1 MRTRNC
7 QYNTTKQS
15 TTKPFACFVAC
26 ILVVGFVFQ
35 ILTMAL
41 YRRIHIH
48 QLAFSGLNNVEMLF
62 INEFKISSPTPLINI
77 HQTLVALIVKNGDL
91 SSMPDTYFSE
101 CTKLKEL
108 ILSHNHLSTIPDLS
122 GVSDTLV
129 LLMLNH
135 NRLTEVKPLQD
146 LNFQKL
152 QYIYLEHNQI
162 QHVDI
167 DHFRVPGL
175 LGLDLSHNLL
185 QDLGHPTSLM
195 PFSDREHNGEE
206 EPHVELNLAGNPW
219 HCNGNLSW
227 VVSASTTRYNDT
239 LGDTASVYLHRI
251 GSMVRVMKAQAML
264 CHSPPGMRGKPVMHA
279 SEYWSILPSPL
290 D

>member
-1 MRTRNC
+1 MA
-7 QYNTTKQS
+7 S
-15 TTKPFACFVAC
+15 

-35 ILTMAL
+35 ILTIAL

-62 INEFKISSPTPLINI
+62 INESKISSPPPLINI
-77 HQTLVALIVKNGDL
+77 HQTLLALIVKNSDL

-101 CTKLKEL
+101 CTKLKEI

-175 LGLDLSHNLL
+175 LGMDLSHNLL

-206 EPHVELNLAGNPW
+206 EPHFELNLAGNPW
-219 HCNGNLSW
+219 RCNGNLSW

-239 LGDTASVYLHRI
+239 PGDKASVYLHWI

-264 CHSPPGMRGKPVMHA
+264 CHAPPGMRGKPVMHA
-279 SEYWSILPSPL
+279 SKYWSTLPSPL